1 METRG
6 RDQVTALLDALTS
19 EGYKH
24 TRVL

>member
-6 RDQVTALLDALTS
+6 RDQVEELLEAMAA
-19 EGYKH
+19 EGYKF